1 MEPGF
6 GVWRANMK
14 KQARAAVAIFGGTRA
29 FSAGEDGINRK
40 ERKERREELGWQEG
54 VGGVLAIPRRV
65 IPAQFSLRSLRS
77 LRLNQRGNRKALTTK
92 NAKNAERNLVQFSL
106 RSLYSLRLNQQQMKD
121 IKALCDQV
129 RQISYAIHVYH
140 GHGHLEKVYE
150 NALAHRLCKAGFDVK
165 QQHPIKVY
173 DEDGTLIGDY
183 LADLL
188 VAGEL
193 IVELKTAKALAN
205 EHEAQIL
212 GYLKSARLEHGLLIN
227 FGSYKFEIRKF
238 AWSEVSASGIAGTA
252 LSLFSAIFAFFA
264 VK

>member
-1 MEPGF
+1 
-6 GVWRANMK
+6 
-14 KQARAAVAIFGGTRA
+14 
-29 FSAGEDGINRK
+29 
-40 ERKERREELGWQEG
+40 
-54 VGGVLAIPRRV
+54 
-65 IPAQFSLRSLRS
+65 
-77 LRLNQRGNRKALTTK
+77 
-92 NAKNAERNLVQFSL
+92 
-106 RSLYSLRLNQQQMKD
+106 MKD
-121 IKALCDQV
+121 IKTLGDQV
-129 RQISYAIHVYH
+129 RQTAYDIHVYH

-150 NALAHRLCKAGFDVK
+150 NALAHRLRKAGLAVE

-188 VAGEL
+188 VEGEL
-193 IVELKTAKALAN
+193 VVELKAVKALAN

-238 AWSEVSASGIAGTA
+238 AWSARAAQPPAGPLLSFLSA
-252 LSLFSAIFAFFA
+252 FSAFFA